1 MNLIDL
7 VCFSGNLQFYLFI
20 IRFGVGR
27 YQYLPTTPRSQPTN
41 QQSKFDCEAKR
52 KNKAL
57 KAKGEALFIIFTKF
71 IQKKN
76 SLIERR
82 KNEEK
87 RWCLLQVYYYFENI
101 QCKIKITWFNQSK
114 INKDK
119 LIERKGL
126 NYNTYNTVQAARK
139 EYTIETISK

>member
-1 MNLIDL
+1 MLFREFTILL
-7 VCFSGNLQFYLFI
+7 VYHKVWGWKTSICAYHPPL
-20 IRFGVGR
+20 
-27 YQYLPTTPRSQPTN
+27 PTN

-52 KNKAL
+52 KNIAL
-57 KAKGEALFIIFTKF
+57 KAKGEALFIISIKL
-71 IQKKN
+71 IKKKT
-76 SLIERR
+76 SRIERR

-126 NYNTYNTVQAARK
+126 NYNTCNPMEAARK